1 MAAKTRK
8 FQARKTQTPEPN
20 SIGAAFDERPERLL
34 VSLRPSVWSA
44 LSTTTKSARNVGF
57 RESRKQTQIKA
68 KAKQETKRF

>member
-1 MAAKTRK
+1 
-8 FQARKTQTPEPN
+8 
-20 SIGAAFDERPERLL
+20 
-34 VSLRPSVWSA
+34 